1 MEKNNS
7 LPRATAEMA
16 QRYNEMLKLNL
27 TELNSDQLAT
37 LNEEYADME
46 ENYDWYNYEF
56 TDPATGKVG
65 VKDVA
70 GNILVPALYDG
81 ACYVEHYMFSP
92 HFPHVMERDGM
103 CGIVATDGSGQELSA
118 FVYDSAQHIV
128 GTPVFAARWGGV
140 KDRFGII
147 TCDGTVLVDNILTK
161 YYEVHDGIMV
171 IERDGKQ
178 GVIDLNTFQVVM
190 PEYDEVEA
198 LPDEYVTFTLNGVQG
213 RVDENGKFY
222 TLEEADQLDL
232 PNSEI
237 DFVYDDHEYSY

>member
-1 MEKNNS
+1 MEKKNS
-7 LPRATAEMA
+7 LSRATAEMA

-27 TELNSDQLAT
+27 TDLNSDQLAT

-92 HFPHVMERDGM
+92 HFPHVMERDGK
-103 CGIVATDGSGQELSA
+103 CGIVTADGSGQELSA
-118 FVYDSAQHIV
+118 FVYDSVQHIV
-128 GTPVFAARWGGV
+128 GTSVFAARWGGV

-147 TCDGTVLVDNILTK
+147 ARDGTVLVDNILTE
-161 YYEVHDGIMV
+161 YYEPFGSCMV
-171 IERDGKQ
+171 IERDGKK
-178 GVIDLNTFQVVM
+178 GVIEMVTMQVVA
-190 PEYDEVEA
+190 PEYDDIGIA
-198 LPDEYVTFTLNGVQG
+198 PGEYVTFTLNGVKG
-213 RVDENGKFY
+213 RVDQNGKFY
-222 TLEEADQLDL
+222 SMEEADRLEL
-232 PNSEI
+232 PDNDI
-237 DFVYDDHEYSY
+237 DIVYDYDEYSF

>member
-1 MEKNNS
+1 MEKKNS

-16 QRYNEMLKLNL
+16 QRYNEMLKIDMI
-27 TELNSDQLAT
+27 ELNSDQLAT

-56 TDPATGKVG
+56 TDPITGKVG

-70 GNILVPALYDG
+70 GDILVPALYDG
-81 ACYVEHYMFSP
+81 ACYFEHYMGRP
-92 HFPHVMERDGM
+92 HAPHVMMRDGK
-103 CGIVATDGSGQELSA
+103 CGIVAADGSGQEFTKFDYEYAVPINYTPFYAVWLEG
-118 FVYDSAQHIV
+118 DKHI
-128 GTPVFAARWGGV
+128 
-140 KDRFGII
+140 GII
-147 TCDGTVLVDNILTK
+147 TPNGTVLVGNILTK
-161 YYEVHDGIMV
+161 VYEPFGSCMV

>member
-1 MEKNNS
+1 MSKNSNI
-7 LPRATAEMA
+7 
-16 QRYNEMLKLNL
+16 
-27 TELNSDQLAT
+27 LAT
-37 LNEEYADME
+37 Y
-46 ENYDWYNYEF
+46 
-56 TDPATGKVG
+56 TD
-65 VKDVA
+65 VK
-70 GNILVPALYDG
+70 NIPMTAFRAFYKEGDKD
-81 ACYVEHYMFSP
+81 
-92 HFPHVMERDGM
+92 HF
-103 CGIVATDGSGQELSA
+103 GIV
-118 FVYDSAQHIV
+118 
-128 GTPVFAARWGGV
+128 TPN
-140 KDRFGII
+140 
-147 TCDGTVLVDNILTK
+147 GTVLVGNILTK
-161 YYEVHDGIMV
+161 VYEPFGSCMV